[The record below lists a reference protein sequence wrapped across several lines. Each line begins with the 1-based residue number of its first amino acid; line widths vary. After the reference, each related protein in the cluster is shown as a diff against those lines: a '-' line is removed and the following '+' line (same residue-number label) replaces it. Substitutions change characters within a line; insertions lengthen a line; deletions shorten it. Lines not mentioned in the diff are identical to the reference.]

1 MRGKVRWRRAAQFHS
16 TGRALTLKFDGIPEI
31 VVQRIHAIWQKGGA
45 MKFKVLEA
53 FNDGDLARLKKAI
66 ISVDPDA
73 KVAADVRANTVDID
87 SWLFAEEFLV
97 AFHEV
102 GYDVRIAQR

>member
-1 MRGKVRWRRAAQFHS
+1 MKFR
-16 TGRALTLKFDGIPEI
+16 TLKKLGDDDIPKI
-31 VVQRIHAIWQKGGA
+31 ANAV
-45 MKFKVLEA
+45 
-53 FNDGDLARLKKAI
+53 

-73 KVAADVRANTVDID
+73 KVATDVAGNTVDVN

-97 AFHEV
+97 AFYDA

>member
-1 MRGKVRWRRAAQFHS
+1 
-16 TGRALTLKFDGIPEI
+16 
-31 VVQRIHAIWQKGGA
+31 
-45 MKFKVLEA
+45 MKFNVLET
-53 FNDGDLARLKKAI
+53 FSDGDVPKLTKAI

-73 KVAADVRANTVDID
+73 KVAADVRANSVNVD

-97 AFHEV
+97 AFYDA

>member
-1 MRGKVRWRRAAQFHS
+1 
-16 TGRALTLKFDGIPEI
+16 
-31 VVQRIHAIWQKGGA
+31 
-45 MKFKVLEA
+45 MKFTLLEK
-53 FNDGDLARLKKAI
+53 FSDSDIPGLTKAI

-73 KVAADVRANTVDID
+73 KVAANVRANTVDID

-97 AFHEV
+97 AFHDV

>member
-1 MRGKVRWRRAAQFHS
+1 MELELSTSSNKTGKTMRFR
-16 TGRALTLKFDGIPEI
+16 TLENLSDDDIPKI
-31 VVQRIHAIWQKGGA
+31 A
-45 MKFKVLEA
+45 
-53 FNDGDLARLKKAI
+53 NAI

-73 KVAADVRANTVDID
+73 KVATDVRASTVDVN

-97 AFHEV
+97 AFYDA

>member
-1 MRGKVRWRRAAQFHS
+1 
-16 TGRALTLKFDGIPEI
+16 
-31 VVQRIHAIWQKGGA
+31 
-45 MKFKVLEA
+45 MKFRIREQLS
-53 FNDGDLARLKKAI
+53 DGDVPKIADAI

-73 KVAADVRANTVDID
+73 KVSADVGANTVDVS

-97 AFHEV
+97 AFYDA

>member
-1 MRGKVRWRRAAQFHS
+1 
-16 TGRALTLKFDGIPEI
+16 
-31 VVQRIHAIWQKGGA
+31 
-45 MKFKVLEA
+45 MKFRILENLSDHDA
-53 FNDGDLARLKKAI
+53 PKIRSAI

-73 KVAADVRANTVDID
+73 KVVTDACTNTVEVD

-97 AFHEV
+97 AFYDA

>member
-1 MRGKVRWRRAAQFHS
+1 MKFDV
-16 TGRALTLKFDGIPEI
+16 LDTLK
-31 VVQRIHAIWQKGGA
+31 
-45 MKFKVLEA
+45 
-53 FNDGDLARLKKAI
+53 DGDVPKLTKAI

-73 KVAADVRANTVDID
+73 KVAADVRANTVDVD

-97 AFHEV
+97 AFYDA